1 MSAPPATHPHA
12 KVARLTVT
20 IGNIHDHLHNPLT
33 WFSCWIAY
41 QVFTTAPAREMVPR
55 PNTERRCAENLCDF
69 PHIHRFLHRGGFVHL
84 VDCGAQH
91 EIREQPHEDKFRE
104 PPKDVHKPHCNLK
117 KMRSRRT
124 NKTSSTISL
133 MSATRR
139 SRKRND
145 TKKVSKRTE
154 ARALRGTTPVIHLD
168 DAIIVIVL
176 TSIQSRSNM
185 RKLCGS
191 PSCLHRSTL
200 SKTRPWEVTLDD
212 CEMLHHIPPLRRTL
226 KDLQDANILELCV
239 ELFISI
245 SESVF
250 THLR

>member
-1 MSAPPATHPHA
+1 MAHKPATLLSVTINVTERSAPPATHPHA

-55 PNTERRCAENLCDF
+55 PNMERRF
-69 PHIHRFLHRGGFVHL
+69 PAHSSVPAQRCSFFVHL

-91 EIREQPHEDKFRE
+91 ERREGPCEDQFRE
-104 PPKDVHKPHCNLK
+104 PPPKDVHKPHENSK

-124 NKTSSTISL
+124 NKTSSTISS
-133 MSATRR
+133 MTATRR

-145 TKKVSKRTE
+145 TKMVGKRTE
-154 ARALRGTTPVIHLD
+154 ARAPRGTTPVIHLD

-185 RKLCGS
+185 RKL
-191 PSCLHRSTL
+191 
-200 SKTRPWEVTLDD
+200 
-212 CEMLHHIPPLRRTL
+212 
-226 KDLQDANILELCV
+226 
-239 ELFISI
+239 
-245 SESVF
+245 
-250 THLR
+250 